1 MALIKCNECGKEI
14 SSRALTCPNC
24 GCPSNI
30 DLASTKT
37 NVVKENDMKDRCV
50 QFIDEFGIDIMDYFR
65 SGRFEDYRK
74 EVSKRGY
81 LRNNLYYSNINKY
94 LGESYHPKRC
104 NFCKRRILVEDTY
117 CIHCGERNLIEDK
130 ETASTIN
137 LKEDESDVKC
147 PRCGSKQI
155 ATKTKGYGLGKA
167 IIGRVL
173 MGPYGLLGGV
183 IEIGRASCRE
193 RV

>member
-1 MALIKCNECGKEI
+1 ML
-14 SSRALTCPNC
+14 
-24 GCPSNI
+24 
-30 DLASTKT
+30 
-37 NVVKENDMKDRCV
+37 
-50 QFIDEFGIDIMDYFR
+50 FR
-65 SGRFEDYRK
+65 S
-74 EVSKRGY
+74 
-81 LRNNLYYSNINKY
+81 
-94 LGESYHPKRC
+94 
-104 NFCKRRILVEDTY
+104 Y

-183 IEIGRASCRE
+183 IGSNKTLVVCLKCGKEWK
-193 RV
+193 V